1 MMILTTCAS
10 YVLNVSLQKCI
21 QAKLVLNPKPSTWIS
36 KNRTCDQKLVLNGWN
51 ICSWMSRSRWW
62 ESFDGITFGCH
73 TYGGGWCDDVATSFF
88 SKKKYDFH
96 TSYKFFCTLKKSLC
110 TSYFLHSWR
119 TQRKCDTL
127 YLVTFFHDNN
137 DVVPSI

>member
-10 YVLNVSLQKCI
+10 YVFNVSVQKCI

-36 KNRTCDQKLVLNGWN
+36 KNRACDQKLVLNGWN

-96 TSYKFFCTLKKSLC
+96 TSYNFFCTFKKVFVHFLFFAFLKDSKKMRYSL
-110 TSYFLHSWR
+110 FGNLFPW
-119 TQRKCDTL
+119 
-127 YLVTFFHDNN
+127 
-137 DVVPSI
+137 